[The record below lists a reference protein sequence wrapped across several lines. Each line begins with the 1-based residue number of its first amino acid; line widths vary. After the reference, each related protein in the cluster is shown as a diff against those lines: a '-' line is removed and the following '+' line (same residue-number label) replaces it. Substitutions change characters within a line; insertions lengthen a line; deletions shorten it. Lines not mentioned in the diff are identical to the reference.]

1 MFKTLKQCLSLL
13 DRKQKKKIFFIQV
26 LILTMTSLEI
36 GSIFIVGAFI
46 SVLGNFSNF
55 LNLHPGILY
64 IYNYFNFSNPSDFF
78 IFLSIFVFF
87 IFFIS
92 SFFSIF
98 TTYQLSM
105 YGSKIGLD
113 FGTRLY
119 KFYLQKSWV
128 FHSTHNS
135 TQLINKIAQETQRI
149 TNGILTHA
157 LYMNSKIILV
167 TFMCLAIL
175 IYNPFVAIIGFS
187 FFFCCYWILYKFLK
201 KKLNQSGEVLSKE
214 QELRFKLMSEGFG
227 GIKDLL
233 LTKRQNFFSI
243 LFKKSSDKYAYHTGY
258 IQVLS
263 LVPKYVLEFLAFSII
278 IFLAVYLLN
287 FSEVDY
293 SSNDILPT
301 LSIYGFAGYKMLPA
315 FQQIYYSLSSIK
327 GSISAFENVK
337 EDLFESLNDDEYET
351 KKKNL
356 NLNLNKKTYND
367 PQASKSFLLLKDVSF
382 YYPTMDNPS
391 VSNINIQ
398 IDKNSIVGFVGPT
411 GSGKSTIIDLLLGLL
426 KPSSGKIFIEGI
438 EMNDQNIINW
448 QSKCALVG
456 QNIFLADTTI
466 RENIAFGIPNDLID
480 NDKISYAAK
489 VSQIIEFTD
498 ILPLKLDT
506 IIGERGVQLSGGQR
520 QRIGIARALYNDA
533 DVLVF
538 DEATNSLDLITERL
552 IMDAIHQFSGI
563 KTIIIIAHRL
573 ETIKKCNCIYVVEKG
588 NVISKGD
595 YETLSKKSK
604 LFQEISGLG

>member
-1 MFKTLKQCLSLL
+1 M
-13 DRKQKKKIFFIQV
+13 
-26 LILTMTSLEI
+26 
-36 GSIFIVGAFI
+36 
-46 SVLGNFSNF
+46 
-55 LNLHPGILY
+55 
-64 IYNYFNFSNPSDFF
+64 
-78 IFLSIFVFF
+78 
-87 IFFIS
+87 
-92 SFFSIF
+92 
-98 TTYQLSM
+98 
-105 YGSKIGLD
+105 
-113 FGTRLY
+113 
-119 KFYLQKSWV
+119 
-128 FHSTHNS
+128 
-135 TQLINKIAQETQRI
+135 
-149 TNGILTHA
+149 
-157 LYMNSKIILV
+157 
-167 TFMCLAIL
+167 
-175 IYNPFVAIIGFS
+175 
-187 FFFCCYWILYKFLK
+187 YKFLK

-243 LFKKSSDKYAYHTGY
+243 LFKKSSDKYAYHTGC

-278 IFLAVYLLN
+278 IFLALYLLN

-293 SSNDILPT
+293 SSNDILPI

-315 FQQIYYSLSSIK
+315 FQQIYYSISSIK

-351 KKKNL
+351 KNK

-367 PQASKSFLLLKDVSF
+367 PQTSKSFLLLKDVSF

-398 IDKNSIVGFVGPT
+398 IDKNSIIGFVGPT

-426 KPSSGKIFIEGI
+426 MPSSGKIFIEGK
-438 EMNDQNIINW
+438 ELNDQNIINW

-456 QNIFLADTTI
+456 QNIFLADSTI
-466 RENIAFGIPNDLID
+466 RENIAFGVPNDLID

-489 VSQIIEFTD
+489 VSQISEFAD
-498 ILPLKLDT
+498 ILPYKLYT
-506 IIGERGVQLSGGQR
+506 KIGERGVQLSGGQR

-573 ETIKKCNCIYVVEKG
+573 ETIKKCNCIYLIEKG
-588 NVISKGD
+588 KVIDKGD
-595 YETLSKKSK
+595 YENLSKKNK
-604 LFQEISGLG
+604 LFQEIKGYF

>member
-1 MFKTLKQCLSLL
+1 MFKTLKQCFSLL
-13 DRKQKKKIFFIQV
+13 DKKQKKKIFFLQV
-26 LILTMTSLEI
+26 LILIMASLEI

-46 SVLGNFSNF
+46 SVLGNFNNF
-55 LNLHPGILY
+55 LNLHPGIFY
-64 IYNYFNFSNPSDFF
+64 IYNHFNFSDPRDLF

-87 IFFIS
+87 TLLIS

-98 TTYQLSM
+98 TTYQLAM

-128 FHSTHNS
+128 FHATHNS
-135 TQLINKIAQETQRI
+135 TQLINKIAQETLRI
-149 TNGILTHA
+149 TNGILNHA

-167 TFMCLAIL
+167 IFMFLAIL
-175 IYNPFVAIIGFS
+175 IYNPVVAIIGFS
-187 FFFCCYWILYKFLK
+187 FFTLCYCILYTSLK
-201 KKLNQSGEVLSKE
+201 KKLNQSGQVLSKE

-233 LTKRQNFFSI
+233 LTKRQNFFFTI
-243 LFKKSSDKYAYHTGY
+243 FEKSSDKYAYHTGY

-263 LVPKYVLEFLAFSII
+263 LVPKYILEFLAFSSVIL
-278 IFLAVYLLN
+278 LAVYLLK
-287 FSEVDY
+287 FSDVDL

-337 EDLFESLNDDEYET
+337 EDLFESLKKVEYET
-351 KKKNL
+351 KNNNLSSNL
-356 NLNLNKKTYND
+356 NNNTNNAL
-367 PQASKSFLLLKDVSF
+367 QISKSFLIFKDVSF
-382 YYPTMDNPS
+382 YYPTSDNPS
-391 VSNINIQ
+391 VSNVNIQ
-398 IDKNSIVGFVGPT
+398 IDKNSIIGFAGPT

-426 KPSSGKIFIEGI
+426 KPSSGKIFVEGK
-438 EMNDQNIINW
+438 ELNDQNIINW

-456 QNIFLADTTI
+456 QNIFLADSTI
-466 RENIAFGIPNDLID
+466 RENIAFGVPNDLID

-489 VSQIIEFTD
+489 VSQISEFAD
-498 ILPLKLDT
+498 ILPYKLYT
-506 IIGERGVQLSGGQR
+506 KIGERGVQLSGGQR

-573 ETIKKCNCIYVVEKG
+573 ETIKKCNCIYFVEKG
-588 NVISKGD
+588 KVIDKGD
-595 YETLSKKSK
+595 YENLSKKNK
-604 LFQEISGLG
+604 LFQEIKGYF

>member
-1 MFKTLKQCLSLL
+1 M
-13 DRKQKKKIFFIQV
+13 
-26 LILTMTSLEI
+26 M
-36 GSIFIVGAFI
+36 
-46 SVLGNFSNF
+46 
-55 LNLHPGILY
+55 
-64 IYNYFNFSNPSDFF
+64 
-78 IFLSIFVFF
+78 
-87 IFFIS
+87 
-92 SFFSIF
+92 
-98 TTYQLSM
+98 
-105 YGSKIGLD
+105 
-113 FGTRLY
+113 
-119 KFYLQKSWV
+119 
-128 FHSTHNS
+128 
-135 TQLINKIAQETQRI
+135 
-149 TNGILTHA
+149 
-157 LYMNSKIILV
+157 MNMK
-167 TFMCLAIL
+167 
-175 IYNPFVAIIGFS
+175 
-187 FFFCCYWILYKFLK
+187 LK
-201 KKLNQSGEVLSKE
+201 KKNL
-214 QELRFKLMSEGFG
+214 
-227 GIKDLL
+227 
-233 LTKRQNFFSI
+233 
-243 LFKKSSDKYAYHTGY
+243 
-258 IQVLS
+258 
-263 LVPKYVLEFLAFSII
+263 
-278 IFLAVYLLN
+278 
-287 FSEVDY
+287 
-293 SSNDILPT
+293 
-301 LSIYGFAGYKMLPA
+301 
-315 FQQIYYSLSSIK
+315 
-327 GSISAFENVK
+327 
-337 EDLFESLNDDEYET
+337 
-351 KKKNL
+351 NL

-411 GSGKSTIIDLLLGLL
+411 GSGKSTIVDLLLGLL

-573 ETIKKCNCIYVVEKG
+573 ETIKKM
-588 NVISKGD
+588 
-595 YETLSKKSK
+595 
-604 LFQEISGLG
+604 